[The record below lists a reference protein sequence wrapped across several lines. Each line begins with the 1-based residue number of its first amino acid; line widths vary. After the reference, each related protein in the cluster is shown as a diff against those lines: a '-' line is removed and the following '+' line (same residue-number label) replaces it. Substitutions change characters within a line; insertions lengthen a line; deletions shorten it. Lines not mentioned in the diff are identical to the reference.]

1 MRIAVESSSGDITSL
16 LWNGKEAQDS
26 AKRSHIVR
34 SLEVDGTVA
43 TKLTCSCQA
52 SGIGASCSVT
62 QSGSYIKVTCNAS
75 GITQ

>member
-1 MRIAVESSSGDITSL
+1 MRITVESSSGDITSL
-16 LWNGKEAQDS
+16 LWNGNEAQDS

-34 SLEVDGTVA
+34 SIEVEGTVA
-43 TKLTCSCQA
+43 PELKFSCQA
-52 SGIGASCSVT
+52 SGIGASCSVA